1 MNVLISV
8 DELRELPEVV
18 LLDVRWMLG
27 GPPGRDEY
35 RTGHIPGAVFV
46 DLETE
51 LAAHGEPTDGR
62 HPLPSL
68 SACRRPPGAGA
79 CARDVPVVAYDGN
92 GNLAAARAW
101 WLLRWAGVRDVRLLD
116 GALAA
121 WVTAGG
127 DLDVDDV
134 VPGAGRHRPHRRRAA
149 HARPRRGAAVL
160 RGAAR
165 RPRGRAL
172 PR

>member
-1 MNVLISV
+1 MSVLISV

-62 HPLPSL
+62 HPL
-68 SACRRPPGAGA
+68 SALQAAARRWGV
-79 CARDVPVVAYDGN
+79 REDRPVVAYDGN

-134 VPGAGRHRPHRRRAA
+134 VPEPSDI
-149 HARPRRGAAVL
+149 VL
-160 RGAAR
+160 TG
-165 RPRGRAL
+165 GEL
-172 PR
+172 PTLDLDEVQQFSGV